1 MHEIAQPIRL
11 IGSFSGNVAKQAS
24 AAMLAMSHW
33 IQQRFSAFADVPY
46 ENPLTRQEWEDIWE
60 SDPQWGPDD
69 GGPDQD

>member
-1 MHEIAQPIRL
+1 
-11 IGSFSGNVAKQAS
+11 
-24 AAMLAMSHW
+24 MLAMSHW
-33 IQQRFSAFADVPY
+33 IQQRFSAFADVLY